1 MLIPAANL
9 ERSVIDQR
17 LGIKSSIKNVKATL
31 SLCFL
36 IWKTQGHPSEVDYS
50 LQYDPKK
57 IILTDEVVDNLT
69 NYLKPVY
76 DGYNISDADF
86 ESKLNETPLLKG
98 LKEHL
103 NVLLELV
110 LKIGKIDF
118 LDENIS
124 LSAERSKNIRFSK
137 KIKYSSNIDIIDS
150 LFCSDEEGFKV
161 IFLKWLGFDITL
173 PVSHSQDLLNQL
185 LTALSEPTVFKMK
198 DLSNIEFHFNQE
210 GIYKTL
216 IENPGQQVNILGNS
230 SEITGPLRIY
240 KSMVYEDM
248 HPYLSSQSRKNNNL
262 STKPSYY
269 DFSSYYKRVSIY
281 NDLNA
286 KQINVSLVTSINEHP
301 EQFEGSFELNRI
313 VFGAPGT
320 GKSYLL
326 NNDCEKLISMN
337 GGAFERVTFYPD
349 YTYSNFVG
357 TYKPVT
363 SDDGTE
369 IRYKF
374 VPGPFLRTFVKAKK
388 CEENKPYILLIEE
401 INRAKVA
408 SVFGDMFQLL
418 DRNEFGESEYA
429 IHTTEDVKKYLAEKL
444 ELTIDECEEIKI
456 PNNMF
461 IWSTMNSADQ
471 GVFPLDTAFKRRWSF
486 EYLGINEMD
495 EEVNVNVFLGEGTLQ
510 KEINWNL
517 LRRSINEKLLK
528 DCKVNEDKLMGP
540 YFLSK
545 NILKSANDSIIDQ
558 ENFKKA
564 FKNKVIMYL
573 FDDAARQHRKKMF
586 EGCKTMLYSNIC
598 ESFDKM
604 GIEIFGS
611 DVLEIYTRIKDEW
624 EREQQNRQESID
636 QEDSNQES
644 IDQEDS
650 NQESIDQED
659 SNQES
664 IDQEDSSQES
674 SDQEDSNQESS
685 DQEDSN
691 QESSDQ
697 EDSNQESS
705 DQEDSQQ
712 VEEN

>member
-1 MLIPAANL
+1 MLIPEAIS
-9 ERSVIDQR
+9 ERPPIDQR
-17 LGIKSSIKNVKATL
+17 LGIKSSITNVKSAF

-36 IWKTQGHPSEVDYS
+36 IWKTNDYPSEVEYS
-50 LQYDPKK
+50 LQVSATEINLVP
-57 IILTDEVVDNLT
+57 EVVDKLKT
-69 NYLKPVY
+69 YLRPIY
-76 DGYNISDADF
+76 TTYGINDSQF
-86 ESKLNETPLLKG
+86 ELHLKDNALVKA

-110 LKIGKIDF
+110 WRIGKIDF
-118 LDENIS
+118 LEDGIS
-124 LSAERSKNIRFSK
+124 LSDERNNGIRFSK
-137 KIKYSSNIDIIDS
+137 KIKYSTNIDIIDS
-150 LFCSDEEGFKV
+150 LISSDEEEFKL
-161 IFLKWLGFDITL
+161 ILLKWLGFGVVL
-173 PVSHSQDLLNQL
+173 PASNPEGLLNQL
-185 LTALSEPTVFKMK
+185 LTALSEPTVFKMR
-198 DLSNIEFHFNQE
+198 DSNDEEFHFSQE

-216 IENPGQQVNILGNS
+216 LENLGQKVDIKGNS
-230 SEITGPLRIY
+230 SELTGPLRIY
-240 KSMVYEDM
+240 KNIVSEEM
-248 HPYLSSQSRKNNNL
+248 HPYLIVNPRRSNNL
-262 STKPSYY
+262 SIPIGTEVALRNYY
-269 DFSSYYKRVSIY
+269 NRVSIY

-286 KQINVSLVTSINEHP
+286 KQINVSLVTSTDEPP
-301 EQFEGSFELNRI
+301 EQFEGSYELNRI

-337 GGAFERVTFYPD
+337 GGSYERVTFYPD

-369 IRYKF
+369 IKYKF

-388 CEENKPYILLIEE
+388 CEDCKPHILLIEE

-418 DRNEFGESEYA
+418 DRNEQGESEYT
-429 IHTTEDVKKYLAEKL
+429 IHTTEDVKKYLADAL
-444 ELTIDECEEIKI
+444 ELDINDCDEIKI

-471 GVFPLDTAFKRRWSF
+471 GVFPMDTAFKRRWSF

-495 EEVNVNVFLGEGTLQ
+495 DSVNVNVTLGEDTFR
-510 KEINWNL
+510 KEVNWNL

-545 NILKSANDSIIDQ
+545 NILKAANDSVIDQ
-558 ENFKKA
+558 EKFKKA

-611 DVLEIYTRIKDEW
+611 DILEIYTRIKEEW
-624 EREQQNRQESID
+624 EIEQQNRQESSD
-636 QEDSNQES
+636 P
-644 IDQEDS
+644 
-650 NQESIDQED
+650 
-659 SNQES
+659 
-664 IDQEDSSQES
+664 EDSSQES
-674 SDQEDSNQESS
+674 SNPEDG
-685 DQEDSN
+685 
-691 QESSDQ
+691 
-697 EDSNQESS
+697 
-705 DQEDSQQ
+705 QQ